1 VGTSVDLDVLLHRAH
16 SGTNGSS
23 DSFAYRISH
32 GPNGGT
38 NNNPN
43 GCARVDTRADCAD
56 CTTNGGTNNNPNG
69 CARVDCA
76 DCTTNGG
83 TNNNPNG
90 CARVDTRADCADC
103 TTNGG
108 TNWGEWGTIFLRLSD
123 AL

>member
-1 VGTSVDLDVLLHRAH
+1 VGSSVGLDVLLHRVR

-23 DSFAYRISH
+23 YSFAYRISH

-56 CTTNGGTNNNPNG
+56 CTTNGGTY
-69 CARVDCA
+69 
-76 DCTTNGG
+76 
-83 TNNNPNG
+83 NNPNG

-108 TNWGEWGTIFLRLSD
+108 TNWGE
-123 AL
+123 